1 MKELCVLIPAYNEA
15 RTIGDIIK
23 KIKALGF
30 DAVVVDDGSTDGTAR
45 LAEAAGAFVMH
56 HDANKGKGASLREGI
71 RYALDKSYDSV
82 VIMDGDGQHNPE
94 EIRTFLRKAREKGS
108 SFIVGNRMR
117 DTETMPIVRFFT
129 NRFMSLI
136 ISIICRQRIPDTQC
150 GYKFISRDA
159 LNRLSLAAS
168 RYDIETEMLIEAS
181 RAGIKID
188 SVPIRTIY
196 KREES
201 NISPVVDTFR
211 FMRLLRKKLFGGR

>member
-1 MKELCVLIPAYNEA
+1 MANLCVLIPAYNEA
-15 RTIGDIIK
+15 RTIVDIIK
-23 KIKALGF
+23 KIKAFGF
-30 DAVVVDDGSTDGTAR
+30 DAVVVDDGSKDGTTR
-45 LAEAAGAFVMH
+45 LAEASGAFAIRHNVNM
-56 HDANKGKGASLREGI
+56 GKGASLREGI
-71 RYALDKSYDSV
+71 KYALSKSYDAV

-94 EIRTFLRKAREKGS
+94 EIHTFLRRAREKGS

-117 DTETMPIVRFFT
+117 DTESMPIIRFFT
-129 NRFMSLI
+129 NKFMSLI

-196 KREES
+196 KKEKS
-201 NISPVVDTFR
+201 NISPIVDTFR
-211 FMRLLRKKLFGGR
+211 FMRLLRKKLFGGG